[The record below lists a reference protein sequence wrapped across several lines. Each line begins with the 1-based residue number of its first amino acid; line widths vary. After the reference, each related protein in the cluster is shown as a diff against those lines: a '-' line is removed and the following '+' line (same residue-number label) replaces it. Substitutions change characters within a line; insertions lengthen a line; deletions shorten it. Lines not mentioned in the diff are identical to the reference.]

1 MCMEMLEQENIS
13 DEEREK
19 IKRLLDKAVVKKR
32 LLDILAEGL
41 KENK

>member
-32 LLDILAEGL
+32 LSDILAEGL

>member
-32 LLDILAEGL
+32 LLDILVEGL